1 MFLKSCAIKTCKLLV
16 TSPLKWKVTGRL
28 KDTSRLDL
36 GECFFNKC
44 QWNEGEKAAWA
55 HVITGNKA
63 DNGEIAT
70 QPNKHSDALVR
81 ALFPGE
87 WCALR
92 PSPLLGYVLGSAHK
106 TEEQILQG
114 RTLPR
119 HVEFSPFLLL
129 YVSSLATF
137 HSPAFDQFLH
147 LVLTCS
153 VWTGQSSCLSFPQST
168 LVTLS
173 LALPYPTMCGDAERK

>member
-1 MFLKSCAIKTCKLLV
+1 MPRSISLGGFKNQNPVFPLPFLFIRISPKVYALKSLFLKSCAIRTCKLLI

-36 GECFFNKC
+36 GKCFFNKC

-70 QPNKHSDALVR
+70 QPNKHSDALVG
-81 ALFPGE
+81 ALLRGE

-92 PSPLLGYVLGSAHK
+92 PSPLLGYVPG
-106 TEEQILQG
+106 
-114 RTLPR
+114 
-119 HVEFSPFLLL
+119 
-129 YVSSLATF
+129 
-137 HSPAFDQFLH
+137 
-147 LVLTCS
+147 
-153 VWTGQSSCLSFPQST
+153 
-168 LVTLS
+168 
-173 LALPYPTMCGDAERK
+173 